1 MGNRKKRKCLSQ
13 AELQTLLS
21 YVKSQADSAR
31 ERGTTRAIIDELIV
45 LLLARAGL
53 RSNEIRGLKIEDIS
67 SEYGERALWIRDAMG
82 EVLRTVDIS
91 EDIAQL
97 LTRFVRLYRKG
108 AKKKDSLLETE
119 RGSPFGYMSLYSKV
133 RRIGEQAGIVKLSPA
148 ILRHT
153 YIACLYEA
161 EQDLRYVQEQTG
173 YVSRRTL
180 AKYLTKDRR
189 KIMSAKRCDAESTK
203 QGSVKRK
210 GRLLEPTGRCEACGT
225 ATGHGRRID
234 SGQFLC
240 HECLEYF
247 RTD

>member
-1 MGNRKKRKCLSQ
+1 MSNKKKRKCLST
-13 AELQTLLS
+13 AELQMLLS

-53 RSNEIRGLKIEDIS
+53 RTNEIRELKLEDLPAGH
-67 SEYGERALWIRDAMG
+67 GERALWIRNAMG

-119 RGSPFGYMSLYSKV
+119 RGNPFGYMSLYSKV
-133 RRIGEQAGIVKLSPA
+133 RRIGEEAGIGKLSPA
-148 ILRHT
+148 ILRYT
-153 YIACLYEA
+153 YMLRLYEA

-173 YVSRRTL
+173 YVSRRML
-180 AKYLTKDRR
+180 AKYLTKDSSKR
-189 KIMSAKRCDAESTK
+189 MSAKRGGAESTK
-203 QGSVKRK
+203 QGSVKQK
-210 GRLLEPTGRCEACGT
+210 GRLLESAGRCEACGT
-225 ATGHGRRID
+225 TTGRGRRIE

-247 RTD
+247 STG